1 MADPGVLLTSPS
13 PHPGWHH
20 GRRWA
25 ADGGRPQA
33 RRVSWAVWAQRCPA
47 WGPSDQLQAP
57 RVAVGGRRAAAP
69 SEVRQRRDPRA
80 LIARGGGRR
89 PAAGSGR
96 HGRRR
101 AADSSGIRAPCTALG
116 GSRGAAGSGAP
127 RGPAAPGSGRS
138 AQLTIQTRRLYI
150 LDCCYSYSIQQ
161 AFSKTE
167 QGTRQEQAR
176 LMMSARINFI
186 KKLHSPMLEL
196 CMVDYIFYQV

>member
-138 AQLTIQTRRLYI
+138 AQLTLQHTA
-150 LDCCYSYSIQQ
+150 SIQQ
-161 AFSKTE
+161 D
-167 QGTRQEQAR
+167 RAR
-176 LMMSARINFI
+176 DSARTSKADDERTDQFHQKAPFPNVRT
-186 KKLHSPMLEL
+186 LHGGLHFLSSVSATTGGQ
-196 CMVDYIFYQV
+196 C

>member
-138 AQLTIQTRRLYI
+138 AQLTLQHTA
-150 LDCCYSYSIQQ
+150 SIQQ
-161 AFSKTE
+161 D
-167 QGTRQEQAR
+167 RAR
-176 LMMSARINFI
+176 DSARTSKADDERTDQFHQKSSI
-186 KKLHSPMLEL
+186 PQ
-196 CMVDYIFYQV
+196 C